1 MQAIRVSVPAVTAAI
16 FPILVC
22 GQRMPMELKAF
33 AEEFNINYFVLIG
46 DGRDDVKEAFG
57 PLYGFPTTFIIGRDG
72 KICTQHTG
80 FASKEQFE
88 LEIKALL

>member
-1 MQAIRVSVPAVTAAI
+1 MQAIRVSVAAVTAAI
-16 FPILVC
+16 FPVLVC

-33 AEEFNINYFVLIG
+33 AEEFNVNYPMLIG
-46 DGRDDVKEAFG
+46 D
-57 PLYGFPTTFIIGRDG
+57 GRDG